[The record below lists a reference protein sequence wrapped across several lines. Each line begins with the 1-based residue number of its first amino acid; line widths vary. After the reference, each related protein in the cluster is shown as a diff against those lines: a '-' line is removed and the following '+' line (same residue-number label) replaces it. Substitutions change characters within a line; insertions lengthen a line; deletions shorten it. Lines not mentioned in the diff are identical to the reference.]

1 MTEAT
6 TGAAAKAGHGY
17 VTCGARKRQGDG
29 TCTRPAGWGT
39 DHAGTGTCK
48 LHLGATANH
57 RAAADHAQ
65 QVSAL
70 AKARET
76 FGIALD
82 VEPGDALLGLVRT
95 SSGLCTWYSS
105 RIEQLTG
112 VTMGDK
118 SHPLVAMFLDERKH
132 LSAVA
137 KAALDAG
144 IAERRVRLEEE
155 QGRLLVG
162 LLERVIRRLD
172 ELVYRETGR
181 RLLDPMD
188 PQVRELV
195 RVELAAIEGGEAA

>member
-1 MTEAT
+1 MT
-6 TGAAAKAGHGY
+6 TGAVQVGRDR
-17 VTCGARKRQGDG
+17 VFCGARKRQGEG
-29 TCTRPAGWGT
+29 TCERPAGWGT
-39 DHAGTGTCK
+39 SHAGTGLCK
-48 LHLGATANH
+48 LHGGSTQSGTK
-57 RAAADHAQ
+57 AAERQAQ
-65 QVSAL
+65 QGAL
-70 AKARET
+70 ERARKT

-95 SSGLCTWYSS
+95 SSGLCAWYSS
-105 RIEQLTG
+105 RIEQLSG

-172 ELVYRETGR
+172 ELVYRQTGQ